1 MKEIIIPL
9 FNLRLS
15 INPVAFY
22 VLGIP
27 VYWYAILIVVSIV
40 IAMIMFYKNDG
51 KFGIKYNDIVDLAL
65 ILIPISFI
73 CARIYYII
81 FNVFSYKTFGE
92 ILNIKEGGLAIYGG
106 IIGGG
111 VTSYIFCKKR
121 KISFLDL
128 ADYIIPYVALRPS
141 NRKMG
146 KFYKRRSIRKSNG
159 FALENGYYSRQ

>member
-9 FNLRLS
+9 FNLKLS

-40 IAMIMFYKNDG
+40 IAMIMFYKNDR
-51 KFGIKYNDIVDLAL
+51 KFGIRYSDIIDLAL

-81 FNVFSYKTFGE
+81 FNISSYKTFGE
-92 ILNIKEGGLAIYGG
+92 ILNIKDGGLAIYGG
-106 IIGGG
+106 IIGGAIT
-111 VTSYIFCKKR
+111 VYFFCKKR

-128 ADYIIPYVALRPS
+128 ADYIIPYVSLRPS
-141 NRKMG
+141 NRKVG
-146 KFYKRRSIRKSNG
+146 EFYKRRSIWKSNK
-159 FALENGYYSRQ
+159 FTLENGNYIR